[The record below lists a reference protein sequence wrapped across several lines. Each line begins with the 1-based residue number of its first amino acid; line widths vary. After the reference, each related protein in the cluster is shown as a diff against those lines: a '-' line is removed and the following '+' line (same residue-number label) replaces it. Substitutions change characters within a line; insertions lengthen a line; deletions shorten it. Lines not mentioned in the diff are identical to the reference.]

1 MTSTAEMGATW
12 PMALRLARRELRGSA
27 RSFRFFLACLTIGV
41 GAIAAVGSLS
51 QALLSGLQADGR
63 ILLGGDMDLRLAQR
77 EANPEE
83 RAWIDARGDVS
94 VVTEMHTMARALTPA
109 ARRVLV
115 DLRAVDGAY
124 PLYGAVELT
133 PPGSLDAALAFRD
146 GVWGV
151 VADAALFRR
160 LDLDQPGAGVS
171 VGAGAETDTLPRLRI
186 GGVDF
191 EVRAVLTREPDR
203 ATQNLGFGPRVL
215 ISRASLQATGLVQ
228 PGSIFHHRYRL
239 RLPAGTDVSAARTDL
254 AAAFPEAGW
263 RIRDAS
269 EAAPGVSQFITRLSQ
284 FLTMVGLTAL
294 LVGGLGVGN
303 AVRSYLEGRRST
315 IATLK
320 CLGAP
325 GDLIFRIYLV
335 QIMALAV
342 IGIGIGLAIG
352 AGVPYLLG
360 ASLSSQFGWN
370 LAIGLYAGPLASAAA
385 FGVLTALA
393 FSLWPLAHAR
403 ATPAAALFRETVA
416 PGHRVRVPLRTW
428 AAIAV
433 CIGALAALA
442 IFTADDRWLGFYF
455 VLGAAGAF
463 AIFHGT
469 GHAIMALAK
478 RCPRPRHPGL
488 RLALANLHRPGAP
501 TVSAVASLGL
511 GLTVL
516 IAIALVEGNL
526 TRSLTVALPEETPAF
541 YFIDIQPDQIDDFEQ
556 IVASTP
562 GARDLRRVPMLRGR
576 ISSINGKS
584 PDELTIPAEIAWVFR
599 GDRGLTWSALP
610 PEGTKLAVGTWWPE
624 DYSGPPLL
632 SLESE
637 VGQALGLGPGDRIG
651 VNVLGREF
659 EAEIA
664 NLRTVNWMQL
674 SINFVMVFSPGL
686 LESAP
691 QIHIATVKADGAAA
705 DNLERAVTDRFANVS
720 AVRVKE
726 TLAAVAVMVGHI
738 AVAVRIIAAVA
749 VVAGLVVLAGA
760 IAAGHRRRV
769 YDAVVLKVLGATR
782 PMVARAF
789 LLEYGLLGLLTTAVA
804 AAVGS
809 LTAYMVLSVV
819 MGMPFIF
826 LPAAVA
832 GTAAA
837 ALAATLL
844 LGLAGTWR
852 ALGQRAAPLLRN
864 E

>member
-1 MTSTAEMGATW
+1 MTSATEKGRSW
-12 PMALRLARRELRGSA
+12 SLARRLARRELRGAA

-41 GAIAAVGSLS
+41 GAIAAIGSLS
-51 QALLSGLQADGR
+51 QALLGGLQADGR
-63 ILLGGDMDLRLAQR
+63 VLLGGDMDLRLAQR
-77 EANPEE
+77 EASPEE
-83 RAWIDARGDVS
+83 RAWIAARAEVS
-94 VVTEMHTMARALTPA
+94 VVTEMRSMARALTPA
-109 ARRVLV
+109 ARRTLV
-115 DLRAVDGAY
+115 ELRAVDNAY

-133 PPGSLDAALAFRD
+133 PAGSLDTALAFRD
-146 GVWGV
+146 GAWGA
-151 VADAALFRR
+151 VADAALLRR
-160 LDLDQPGAGVS
+160 LDLDDPGAGATP
-171 VGAGAETDTLPRLRI
+171 GAPPRLRI
-186 GGVDF
+186 GNADF
-191 EVRAVLTREPDR
+191 EIRAILTNEPDR
-203 ATQNLGFGPRVL
+203 AERTMAFGPHVL
-215 ISRASLQATGLVQ
+215 VAEASLEATGLVQ
-228 PGSIFHHRYRL
+228 PGSMLHRHYRL
-239 RLPAGTDVSAARTDL
+239 SLPDGADVTALRADL
-254 AAAFPEAGW
+254 TTAFPEAGW

-269 EAAPGVSQFITRLSQ
+269 EAAPGVGRFISRLSQ

-303 AVRSYLEGRRST
+303 AVRSYLEGRRPT

-325 GDLIFRIYLV
+325 GNLIFRIYLL
-335 QIMALAV
+335 QILALAV
-342 IGIGIGLAIG
+342 IGIGIGLAVG

-360 ASLSSQFGWN
+360 ASLSAQFGWN
-370 LAIGLYAGPLASAAA
+370 LAINLYVWPLATAAA

-403 ATPAAALFRETVA
+403 ATPAATLFRETVA
-416 PGHRVRVPLRTW
+416 PRRGARVQWRTW
-428 AAIAV
+428 AAIALCV
-433 CIGALAALA
+433 GALAALA
-442 IFTADDRWLGFYF
+442 VFTAEDRWLAFYF

-469 GHAIMALAK
+469 GLAIVALAR
-478 RCPRPRHPGL
+478 RCPRPRRPGL

-526 TRSLTVALPEETPAF
+526 TRSLTDALPEEAPAF
-541 YFIDIQPDQIDDFEQ
+541 YFIDIQPDQITDFER
-556 IVASTP
+556 IVAETP
-562 GARDLRRVPMLRGR
+562 GARDMRRVPMLRGR
-576 ISSINGKS
+576 ITSVNGKS
-584 PDELTIPAEIAWVFR
+584 PEELTIPAEIGWVFR
-599 GDRGLTWSALP
+599 GDRGLTWSAP
-610 PEGTKLAVGTWWPE
+610 APEGTELVAGRWWPE
-624 DYSGPPLL
+624 DYAGPPLL

-637 VGQALGLGPGDRIG
+637 VGQALGIGPGDRIG

-664 NLRTVNWMQL
+664 NLRTVDWMQL

-686 LESAP
+686 LEGAP
-691 QIHIATVKADGAAA
+691 QTHIATVKADGTAA
-705 DNLERAVTDRFANVS
+705 DDLERAVTDRFANVS

-726 TLAAVAVMVGHI
+726 ALAAVAVLVGHI

-749 VVAGLVVLAGA
+749 VIAGLVVLAGA

-782 PMVARAF
+782 PMVARTF
-789 LLEYGLLGLLTTAVA
+789 LLEYGLLGLLTAAVA

-809 LTAYMVLSVV
+809 LAAYLILSTV
-819 MGMPFIF
+819 MNMPFVF
-826 LPAAVA
+826 LPASVA

-837 ALAATLL
+837 ALGATLA

>member
-1 MTSTAEMGATW
+1 
-12 PMALRLARRELRGSA
+12 MALRLARRELRGAA

-51 QALLSGLQADGR
+51 QALLGGLQADGR

-77 EANPEE
+77 EASPEE
-83 RAWIDARGDVS
+83 RAWIYARGDVS

-115 DLRAVDGAY
+115 DLRAIDSAY

-133 PPGSLDAALAFRD
+133 PAGPLDTALAFRD
-146 GVWGV
+146 GVWGA

-160 LDLDQPGAGVS
+160 LDLDRPGAG
-171 VGAGAETDTLPRLRI
+171 AGTGTLPRLRI
-186 GGVDF
+186 GGADF

-203 ATQNLGFGPRVL
+203 ATQNLGFGPRIL
-215 ISRASLQATGLVQ
+215 IPKASLPATGLVQ
-228 PGSIFHHRYRL
+228 LGSIVHHRYRL
-239 RLPAGTDVSAARTDL
+239 RLPAGTDVSATRTDL

-393 FSLWPLAHAR
+393 FSLWPLAHAQ

-416 PGHRVRVPLRTW
+416 PGRSVRVPLRTW

-526 TRSLTVALPEETPAF
+526 TRSLTEALPEETPAF
-541 YFIDIQPDQIDDFEQ
+541 YFIDIQPDQIADFEQ
-556 IVASTP
+556 IVGATP

-584 PDELTIPAEIAWVFR
+584 PDELTIPSEIAWVFR

-610 PEGTKLAVGTWWPE
+610 PDGTELVAGTWWPE

-637 VGQALGLGPGDRIG
+637 IAQALGIGPGDRIG

-664 NLRTVNWMQL
+664 NLRTVDWMQL

-749 VVAGLVVLAGA
+749 VIAGLVVLAGA

-782 PMVARAF
+782 PMVAQAF

-804 AAVGS
+804 VAVGS
-809 LTAYMVLSVV
+809 LTAYMVLGVV

-852 ALGQRAAPLLRN
+852 AMGQRAAPLLRN

>member
-1 MTSTAEMGATW
+1 MIGAQETGASW
-12 PMALRLARRELRGSA
+12 PLALRLARRELRGAA

-51 QALLSGLQADGR
+51 QALLGGLRADGR
-63 ILLGGDMDLRLAQR
+63 MLLGGDIDLSLAQR
-77 EANPEE
+77 EVSPEE
-83 RAWIDARGDVS
+83 RAWIDSRAEVS
-94 VVTEMHTMARALTPA
+94 VVTEMRSMARALTPA
-109 ARRVLV
+109 ARRTLV
-115 DLRAVDGAY
+115 ELRAVDTAF
-124 PLYGAVELT
+124 PLYGAVELD
-133 PPGSLDAALAFRD
+133 PVGGLDSALALRD
-146 GVWGV
+146 GVWGA
-151 VADAALFRR
+151 VADAALLRR
-160 LDLDQPGAGVS
+160 LDLADPGT
-171 VGAGAETDTLPRLRI
+171 GAPPRVRI
-186 GGVDF
+186 GTADF
-191 EVRAVLTREPDR
+191 EIRAILTDEPDR
-203 ATQNLGFGPRVL
+203 AERTMAFGPRVL
-215 ISRASLQATGLVQ
+215 VAEASLPATGLVQ
-228 PGSIFHHRYRL
+228 LGSMLQRHYRL
-239 RLPAGTDVSAARTDL
+239 RLPAGADVGATRADL

-269 EAAPGVSQFITRLSQ
+269 EAAPGVGHFIARLSQ

-303 AVRSYLEGRRST
+303 AVRSYLEGRRAT

-320 CLGAP
+320 SLGAP
-325 GDLIFRIYLV
+325 GALIFRVYLI
-335 QIMALAV
+335 QILALAT
-342 IGIGIGLAIG
+342 IGIGIGLAVG
-352 AGVPYLLG
+352 AGVPYLLAG
-360 ASLSSQFGWN
+360 PLSSQFGWN
-370 LAIGLYAGPLASAAA
+370 LAIGLYPGPLASATA

-416 PGHRVRVPLRTW
+416 PGRGARVHFRTW
-428 AAIAV
+428 AAIAL

-455 VLGAAGAF
+455 VLGTAGAF
-463 AIFHGT
+463 AVFHGT
-469 GHAIMALAK
+469 GHAIMALAR
-478 RCPRPRHPGL
+478 RCPKPRHPGL

-501 TVSAVASLGL
+501 TASAVASLGL

-526 TRSLTVALPEETPAF
+526 TRSLTEALPEEAPAF
-541 YFIDIQPDQIDDFEQ
+541 YFIDIQPDQIGDFER
-556 IVASTP
+556 IVRETP

-576 ISSINGKS
+576 ISSVNGKT
-584 PDELTIPAEIAWVFR
+584 PDQLAIPAEVAWVFR
-599 GDRGLTWSALP
+599 GDRGLTWSAQP
-610 PEGTKLAVGTWWPE
+610 PDGTKLVAGRWWPA

-632 SLESE
+632 SLESD
-637 VGQALGLGPGDRIG
+637 VAQALGIGPGDRIG
-651 VNVLGREF
+651 VNVLGRDF

-664 NLRTVNWMQL
+664 NLRRVDWMQL

-686 LESAP
+686 LETAP
-691 QIHIATVKADGAAA
+691 QSNIATVKADGPAV

-726 TLAAVAVMVGHI
+726 ALAAVAVLVGHI
-738 AVAVRIIAAVA
+738 AVAVRLIAAVA

-769 YDAVVLKVLGATR
+769 YDAVVFKVLGATR

-789 LLEYGLLGLLTTAVA
+789 LLEYGLLGLLTAAVA
-804 AAVGS
+804 VGVGS
-809 LTAYMVLSVV
+809 LAAYLVLSAV
-819 MGMPFIF
+819 MGMPFVF
-826 LPAAVA
+826 LPVPVA

-837 ALAATLL
+837 ALAATLA

>member
-1 MTSTAEMGATW
+1 MSDTGERGGSW
-12 PMALRLARRELRGSA
+12 PLSLRLARRELRGAA

-51 QALLSGLQADGR
+51 QALLGGLRADGR
-63 ILLGGDMDLRLAQR
+63 VLLSGDIDLRLAQR
-77 EANPEE
+77 EANPAE

-94 VVTEMHTMARALTPA
+94 VVTEMHSMARALTPA
-109 ARRVLV
+109 ARRALV
-115 DLRAVDGAY
+115 DLRAIDSAY
-124 PLYGAVELT
+124 PLYGTVELD
-133 PPGSLDAALAFRD
+133 PAGPLDAALAFRD
-146 GVWGV
+146 GVWGA
-151 VADAALFRR
+151 VADAALLRR
-160 LDLDQPGAGVS
+160 LDMAVPGAGS
-171 VGAGAETDTLPRLRI
+171 DGGTGALPRLRI
-186 GGVDF
+186 GNTDF
-191 EVRAVLTREPDR
+191 EIRAVLTREPDR
-203 ATQNLGFGPRVL
+203 ATQNLGFGPHVL
-215 ISRASLQATGLVQ
+215 ISKASVPATGLVQ
-228 PGSIFHHRYRL
+228 PGSILHNRYRL
-239 RLPAGTDVSAARTDL
+239 RLPAGADVSATRTEL

-269 EAAPGVSQFITRLSQ
+269 EAAPGVGQFIARLSQ

-303 AVRSYLEGRRST
+303 AVRSYLDGRRST

-325 GDLIFRIYLV
+325 GSLIFRVYLM
-335 QIMALAV
+335 QILALAV
-342 IGIGIGLAIG
+342 IGIGIGLAVG

-360 ASLSSQFGWN
+360 ASLSTQFSWN

-385 FGVLTALA
+385 FGILTALA
-393 FSLWPLAHAR
+393 FSLWPLAHAQ

-416 PGHRVRVPLRTW
+416 PGRGVRVLYQTW
-428 AAIAV
+428 AVISL

-442 IFTADDRWLGFYF
+442 IFTADDRALGLYF

-469 GHAIMALAK
+469 GHGIVALAK

-526 TRSLTVALPEETPAF
+526 TRSLTEALPEEAPAF
-541 YFIDIQPDQIDDFEQ
+541 YFIDIQPNQIAEFSQ
-556 IVASTP
+556 IVRESP
-562 GARDLRRVPMLRGR
+562 GARDLRQVPMLRGR

-584 PDELTIPAEIAWVFR
+584 PEELTIPGDIAWVFR

-610 PEGTKLAVGTWWPE
+610 PKGTKLAAGRWWPE

-632 SLESE
+632 SLEAE
-637 VGQALGLGPGDRIG
+637 VGQALGIGPGDRIG

-686 LESAP
+686 LENAP
-691 QIHIATVKADGAAA
+691 QTHLATVKADGAAT
-705 DNLERAVTDRFANVS
+705 DNLERAITDRFANVS
-720 AVRVKE
+720 AIRVKE
-726 TLAAVAVMVGHI
+726 TLAAVAVLVGHI
-738 AVAVRIIAAVA
+738 AVAVRVVAAVA
-749 VVAGLVVLAGA
+749 VIAGLVVLAGA

-782 PMVARAF
+782 PTIARTF

-804 AAVGS
+804 VAVGS
-809 LTAYMVLSVV
+809 LTAHTVLSTV
-819 MGMPFIF
+819 MGLPFVF
-826 LPAAVA
+826 LPAVVA

-837 ALAATLL
+837 TLAATLA